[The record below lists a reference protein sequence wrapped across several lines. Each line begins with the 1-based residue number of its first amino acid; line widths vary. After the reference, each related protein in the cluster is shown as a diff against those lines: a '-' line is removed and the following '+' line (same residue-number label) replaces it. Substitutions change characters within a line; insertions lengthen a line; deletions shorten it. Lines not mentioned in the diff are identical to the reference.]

1 MTCRIIKVLLCF
13 ELISSNRILM
23 LNFFSCYIFWKV
35 LNSSETVAKND
46 QETED
51 NDQSTE
57 HHEWSA
63 WMQKDE
69 QVWFFTC
76 C

>member
-1 MTCRIIKVLLCF
+1 
-13 ELISSNRILM
+13 M
-23 LNFFSCYIFWKV
+23 LSFFSCCIFWKV

-51 NDQSTE
+51 NDQGTE
-57 HHEWSA
+57 HHEWNA

-69 QVWFFTC
+69 QVWFLLVVDGNAISSLK
-76 C
+76 